1 MPQAILDTT
10 AIAINAECRR
20 NKRQKYG
27 LKTTGAIMRFDG
39 YLKVWPQKFEAKE
52 LPDVS
57 EKEKLTLENV
67 LPLQHLPNPGP
78 LPEASL
84 IKALESFGIG
94 RRQLMPRPF
103 R

>member
-39 YLKVWPQKFEAKE
+39 YLKVWPQN
-52 LPDVS
+52 L
-57 EKEKLTLENV
+57 KLKNCRMF
-67 LPLQHLPNPGP
+67 PKKK
-78 LPEASL
+78 
-84 IKALESFGIG
+84 IDFGK
-94 RRQLMPRPF
+94 RAAAPAFTEPRPAT
-103 R
+103 RGLAH